1 MENEESNG
9 KYVTH
14 SHPFD
19 CLSPWRCFVS
29 VMTFDATYDPA
40 DDKLRLRASSR
51 LDAETYSRVKAAGFG
66 WAPKQDVFYAVWTP
80 AREDLLVELAGDVG
94 DEETSLEERAAQRA
108 ERFEGYKDKRAAD
121 AEQARKA
128 VASIADG
135 IPLGQPILV
144 GHHSERH
151 ARRDADKIEN
161 GMRKAVRLWE
171 TVGYWKDRAASAIA
185 HAQYLE
191 KPAVRAR
198 RIKKLEAE
206 LRGYRRDTDKA
217 EKALELWAVEPL
229 TLERAKAITNVNHYS
244 MCFPLSQYPRE
255 PPASQYEGQQS
266 LWSALQ
272 DGIITAEQARTLA
285 VPMNQRGIAHR
296 SRWIAHLENRLAYER
311 AMLGESGGLKADRF
325 DLQPGGQVLR
335 RGHWHVITKVNRSAG
350 AVRSV
355 TVLGHFAATIAVED
369 IADYRAPADGVA
381 EKVKAATKLAP
392 MCNYP
397 GEGFRHMT
405 RAEWERKKM
414 SDVPQAI
421 KHKASER
428 HGAHRTRATS
438 GGGWSTVPVYLT
450 DAKRVDPPA
459 PGAPEPAPQIATL
472 PPEPRT
478 APAPEAIDL
487 VAEDFAALKATLKAG
502 VKIAVAP
509 QLFPTPPELAIRM
522 AELAEIQPGMRVLE
536 PSAGTGNLARAI
548 RSAVPG
554 AHLDLIEIDPKLCSI
569 LKASGFE
576 VSCRDFLA
584 ASMPVCPDS
593 EDGHDRVLMN
603 PPFSKGQDVA
613 HILHA
618 LKFLKPGGRLVA
630 LCANGPRQQ
639 AELRSLA
646 TIWEE
651 LPGDTFADQ
660 GTGVR
665 AVLMVV
671 RR

>member
-1 MENEESNG
+1 
-9 KYVTH
+9 V
-14 SHPFD
+14 
-19 CLSPWRCFVS
+19 
-29 VMTFDATYDPA
+29 TFDATYDPA
-40 DDKLRLRASSR
+40 DDKLRFRASSR
-51 LDAETYSRVKAAGFG
+51 LDAETYTKVKAAGFG
-66 WAPKQDVFYAVWTP
+66 WAPKQDLFYAVWTP
-80 AREDLLVELAGDVG
+80 AREDLLVELAGEID
-94 DEETSLEERAAQRA
+94 DEETTPEERAAQRA
-108 ERFEGYKDKRAAD
+108 DRFSTYQGKRATD
-121 AEQARKA
+121 AEQARKSVSA
-128 VASIADG
+128 IADG
-135 IPLGQPILV
+135 IPLGQPILI

-151 ARRDADKIEN
+151 ARRDAEKIEN
-161 GMRKAVRLWE
+161 GMRRAVRLWE
-171 TVGYWKDRAASAIA
+171 TVGYWQQRAAGAIA

-206 LRGYRRDTDKA
+206 LRGYRRDTNKA
-217 EKALELWAVEPL
+217 ETALKLWAVEPL
-229 TLERAKAITNVNHYS
+229 TLERARAITNVNHYS
-244 MCFPLSQYPRE
+244 MCFSLSQYPRE

-266 LWSALQ
+266 FWSALQ

-311 AMLGESGGLKADRF
+311 AMLGESGGLKADKF

-335 RGHWHVITKVNRSAG
+335 RGHWHMITKVNRSAG

-405 RAEWERKKM
+405 RAEWEHKKM

-421 KHKASER
+421 RHKANEK

-438 GGGWSTVPVYLT
+438 GGAWTTTPVYLT

-459 PGAPEPAPQIATL
+459 PSAPEPVPQIETL
-472 PPEPRT
+472 PPEPST
-478 APAPEAIDL
+478 PPAPQTADP
-487 VAEDFAALKATLKAG
+487 VAEDFATLKATLKAG
-502 VKIAVAP
+502 VRIAVAP
-509 QLFPTPPELAIRM
+509 QLFPTPPDLAKRM
-522 AELAEIQPGMRVLE
+522 VELAEIQPGMCVLE
-536 PSAGTGNLARAI
+536 PSAGTGNIARAVLD
-548 RSAVPG
+548 AVDTEVL
-554 AHLDLIEIDPKLCSI
+554 AYEINRDLCS
-569 LKASGFE
+569 LLGRTFPSWKLQAR
-576 VSCRDFLA
+576 CKDFLEVTDF
-584 ASMPVCPDS
+584 MGQY
-593 EDGHDRVLMN
+593 ERILMN
-603 PPFSKGQDVA
+603 PPFHNGADVV

-639 AELRSLA
+639 AELRPLA
-646 TIWEE
+646 TNWEE
-651 LPGDTFADQ
+651 LPEGTFAEQ
-660 GTGVR
+660 GTNVR
-665 AVLMVV
+665 AALMTVQ
-671 RR
+671 R

>member
-1 MENEESNG
+1 MT
-9 KYVTH
+9 VT
-14 SHPFD
+14 
-19 CLSPWRCFVS
+19 
-29 VMTFDATYDPA
+29 TFDATYDPA

-51 LDAETYSRVKAAGFG
+51 LDAETYAMVKAAGFG
-66 WAPKQDVFYAVWTP
+66 WAPKQDLFYAVWTP
-80 AREDLLVELAGDVG
+80 VREDLLVELAGEIG
-94 DEETSLEERAAQRA
+94 DEETSPADRAAQRA
-108 ERFEGYKDKRAAD
+108 ERFTTYQGKRAAD

-135 IPLGQPILV
+135 IPLVQPILV

-151 ARRDADKIEN
+151 ARRDAKKIESD
-161 GMRKAVRLWE
+161 MRKATRLWD
-171 TVGYWKDRAASAIA
+171 TSQYWQDRAASAIA

-206 LRGYRRDTDKA
+206 LRGYRRETDKA

-229 TLERAKAITNVNHYS
+229 TLERAKAIANVNHYS

-266 LWSALQ
+266 FWSALQ

-311 AMLGESGGLKADRF
+311 AMLGESGGLKTDKF

-335 RGHWHVITKVNRSAG
+335 RGHWHVIMKVNRSAG

-397 GEGFRHMT
+397 GEAFRHMT
-405 RAEWERKKM
+405 RAEWEHRKM

-421 KHKASER
+421 RQKASEK

-438 GGGWSTVPVYLT
+438 GGAWTTVAVYLT

-459 PGAPEPAPQIATL
+459 PSAPEPAPQIETL
-472 PPEPRT
+472 PPEPST
-478 APAPEAIDL
+478 PPAPQAADPA
-487 VAEDFAALKATLKAG
+487 AEGFAALKATLKAG
-502 VKIAVAP
+502 VKVAVAP
-509 QLFPTPPELAIRM
+509 QLFPTPPELAVRM
-522 AELAEIQPGMRVLE
+522 VALAGIEAGDRVLE

-548 RSAVPG
+548 RSAVPD
-554 AHLDLIEIDPKLCSI
+554 AHLDLIEIDPRLCSI

-593 EDGHDRVLMN
+593 EDGHDCVLMN

-613 HILHA
+613 HIHHA

-639 AELRSLA
+639 AELRPLA
-646 TIWEE
+646 TTWEE
-651 LPGDTFADQ
+651 LPDGTFAEQ
-660 GTGVR
+660 GTSVR
-665 AVLMVV
+665 AVLMMVQ
-671 RR
+671 R

>member
-1 MENEESNG
+1 MI
-9 KYVTH
+9 
-14 SHPFD
+14 
-19 CLSPWRCFVS
+19 
-29 VMTFDATYDPA
+29 TFDATYDPA

-51 LDAETYSRVKAAGFG
+51 LDAETYTKVKGVGFA
-66 WAPKQDVFYAVWTP
+66 WAPKQDLFYAIWSP
-80 AREDLLVELAGDVG
+80 AREDLLVALAGEID
-94 DEETSLEERAAQRA
+94 DEETTPEERAAQRA
-108 ERFEGYKDKRAAD
+108 DRFSTYQGKRAAD
-121 AEQARKA
+121 AEQARKSVSA
-128 VASIADG
+128 IADG

-151 ARRDADKIEN
+151 ARRDAEKIEN
-161 GMRKAVRLWE
+161 GLRRAVRLWE
-171 TVGYWKDRAASAIA
+171 TVGYWQQRAAGAIA
-185 HAQYLE
+185 HARYLE
-191 KPAVRAR
+191 QPAVRAR

-206 LRGYRRDTDKA
+206 LRGYRRDTAKA
-217 EKALELWAVEPL
+217 ETALELWAVEPL

-244 MCFPLSQYPRE
+244 MCFPLSLYPRE
-255 PPASQYEGQQS
+255 PPTSQYEGQQS
-266 LWSALQ
+266 FWSALQ

-285 VPMNQRGIAHR
+285 VAMNQRGIAHR
-296 SRWIAHLENRLAYER
+296 SRWIAHLENRLAYEK
-311 AMLGESGGLKADRF
+311 AMLGERGGLKADKF

-397 GEGFRHMT
+397 SEGFRHMT

-421 KHKASER
+421 RHKANEK

-438 GGGWSTVPVYLT
+438 GGAWTTVAVYLT
-450 DAKRVDPPA
+450 DVKRVDPPA
-459 PGAPEPAPQIATL
+459 PSAPEPVPQIETL
-472 PPEPRT
+472 PPEPST
-478 APAPEAIDL
+478 PPAPQATDP

-502 VKIAVAP
+502 VRIAVAP
-509 QLFPTPPELAIRM
+509 QLFPTPPDLAKRM
-522 AELAEIQPGMRVLE
+522 VELAEIQPGMCVLE

-593 EDGHDRVLMN
+593 EGGHDCVLMN

-630 LCANGPRQQ
+630 ICANGPRQQ
-639 AELRSLA
+639 AELRPLA
-646 TIWEE
+646 ATWEE
-651 LPGDTFADQ
+651 LPEGTFADQ
-660 GTGVR
+660 GTSVR
-665 AVLMVV
+665 AVLLMVQ
-671 RR
+671 R

>member
-1 MENEESNG
+1 MI
-9 KYVTH
+9 
-14 SHPFD
+14 
-19 CLSPWRCFVS
+19 
-29 VMTFDATYDPA
+29 TFDATYDPA

-51 LDAETYSRVKAAGFG
+51 LDAETYTKVKGVGFA
-66 WAPKQDVFYAVWTP
+66 WAPKQDLFYAIWSP
-80 AREDLLVELAGDVG
+80 AREDLLVALAGEID
-94 DEETSLEERAAQRA
+94 DEETTPEERAAQRA
-108 ERFEGYKDKRAAD
+108 DRFSTYQGKRAAD
-121 AEQARKA
+121 AEQARKSVSA
-128 VASIADG
+128 IADG

-151 ARRDADKIEN
+151 ARRDAEKIEN
-161 GMRKAVRLWE
+161 GLRRAVRLWE
-171 TVGYWKDRAASAIA
+171 TVGYWQQRAAGAIA
-185 HAQYLE
+185 HARYLE
-191 KPAVRAR
+191 QPAVRAR

-206 LRGYRRDTDKA
+206 LRGYRRDTSKA

-229 TLERAKAITNVNHYS
+229 TLERAMAITNVNHYS
-244 MCFPLSQYPRE
+244 MCFPLSLYPRE
-255 PPASQYEGQQS
+255 PPTSQYEGQQS
-266 LWSALQ
+266 FWSALQ
-272 DGIITAEQARTLA
+272 DGIITTEQARTLA
-285 VPMNQRGIAHR
+285 VAMNQRGIAHR
-296 SRWIAHLENRLAYER
+296 SRWIAHLENRLAYEK
-311 AMLGESGGLKADRF
+311 AMLGERGGLKADKF

-397 GEGFRHMT
+397 SEGFRHMT

-421 KHKASER
+421 RHKANEK

-438 GGGWSTVPVYLT
+438 GGAWTTVAVYLT
-450 DAKRVDPPA
+450 DVKRVDPPA
-459 PGAPEPAPQIATL
+459 PSAPEPVPQIETL
-472 PPEPRT
+472 PPEPST
-478 APAPEAIDL
+478 PPAPQATDP

-502 VKIAVAP
+502 VRIAVAP
-509 QLFPTPPELAIRM
+509 QLFPTPPDLAKRM
-522 AELAEIQPGMRVLE
+522 VELAEIQPGMCVLE

-593 EDGHDRVLMN
+593 EGGHDCVLMN

-630 LCANGPRQQ
+630 ICANGPRQQ
-639 AELRSLA
+639 AELRPLA
-646 TIWEE
+646 ATWEE
-651 LPGDTFADQ
+651 LPEGTFADQ
-660 GTGVR
+660 GTSVR
-665 AVLMVV
+665 AVLLMVQ
-671 RR
+671 R

>member
-1 MENEESNG
+1 MI
-9 KYVTH
+9 
-14 SHPFD
+14 
-19 CLSPWRCFVS
+19 
-29 VMTFDATYDPA
+29 TFDATYDPA

-51 LDAETYSRVKAAGFG
+51 LDAETYTKVKGVGFA
-66 WAPKQDVFYAVWTP
+66 WAPKQDLFYAIWSP
-80 AREDLLVELAGDVG
+80 AREDLLVALAGEID
-94 DEETSLEERAAQRA
+94 DEETTPEERAAQRA
-108 ERFEGYKDKRAAD
+108 DRFSTYQGKRAAD
-121 AEQARKA
+121 AEQARKSVSA
-128 VASIADG
+128 IADG

-151 ARRDADKIEN
+151 ARRDAEKIEN
-161 GMRKAVRLWE
+161 GLRRAVRLWE
-171 TVGYWKDRAASAIA
+171 TVGYWQQRAAGAIA
-185 HAQYLE
+185 HARYLE
-191 KPAVRAR
+191 QPAVRAR

-206 LRGYRRDTDKA
+206 LRGYQRDTDKA

-244 MCFPLSQYPRE
+244 MCFPLSLYPRE
-255 PPASQYEGQQS
+255 PPTSQYEGQQS
-266 LWSALQ
+266 FWSALQ

-285 VPMNQRGIAHR
+285 VAMNQRGIAHR
-296 SRWIAHLENRLAYER
+296 SRWIAHLENRLAYEK
-311 AMLGESGGLKADRF
+311 AMLGERGGLKADKF

-369 IADYRAPADGVA
+369 IADYRPPADGVA

-397 GEGFRHMT
+397 SEGFRHMT

-421 KHKASER
+421 RHKANEK
-428 HGAHRTRATS
+428 HGAHRIRATS
-438 GGGWSTVPVYLT
+438 GGAWTTVAVYLT
-450 DAKRVDPPA
+450 DVKRVDPPA
-459 PGAPEPAPQIATL
+459 PSAPEPVPQIETL
-472 PPEPRT
+472 PPEPST
-478 APAPEAIDL
+478 PPAPQTVDP

-502 VKIAVAP
+502 VKVAVAP
-509 QLFPTPPELAIRM
+509 QLFPTPPDLAARMVELAGIE
-522 AELAEIQPGMRVLE
+522 AGDRVLE
-536 PSAGTGNLARAI
+536 PSAGTGNLAKAI

-554 AHLDLIEIDPKLCSI
+554 AHLDLIEIDPRLCSI

-593 EDGHDRVLMN
+593 EGGHDCVLMN

-618 LKFLKPGGRLVA
+618 LTFLKFGGRLVA
-630 LCANGPRQQ
+630 ICANGPRQQ
-639 AELRSLA
+639 AELRPLA
-646 TIWEE
+646 ATWEE
-651 LPGDTFADQ
+651 LPDGTFAGQ
-660 GTGVR
+660 GSNVR
-665 AVLMVV
+665 VALMMV

>member
-1 MENEESNG
+1 M
-9 KYVTH
+9 T
-14 SHPFD
+14 
-19 CLSPWRCFVS
+19 
-29 VMTFDATYDPA
+29 TFDATYDPS

-51 LDAETYSRVKAAGFG
+51 LDAETYARVKAAGFG
-66 WAPKQDVFYAVWTP
+66 WAPKQDLFYAIWSP
-80 AREDLLVELAGDVG
+80 AREDLLVELAGEID

-108 ERFEGYKDKRAAD
+108 ERFSTYQGKRALD

-128 VASIADG
+128 VASVADG

-151 ARRDADKIEN
+151 ARRDADKIES
-161 GMRKAVRLWE
+161 GMRRAVRLWE
-171 TVGYWKDRAASAIA
+171 TSTYWQSRAASAIA

-206 LRGYRRDTDKA
+206 LRGYQRDTDKA
-217 EKALELWAVEPL
+217 EKALKLWAVEPM

-244 MCFPLSQYPRE
+244 ACFPLSQYPRE
-255 PPASQYEGQQS
+255 PPATQYEGQQS
-266 LWSALQ
+266 LWSALE
-272 DGIITAEQARTLA
+272 DGIITTEQARTMA
-285 VPMNQRGIAHR
+285 VAMNQRGIAHR
-296 SRWIAHLENRLAYER
+296 ARWLAHLENRLVYER
-311 AMLGESGGLKADRF
+311 AMLGESGGLKADKF

-335 RGHWHVITKVNRSAG
+335 RGHWHVVTKVNRSVG
-350 AVRSV
+350 TVRSV

-405 RAEWERKKM
+405 RVEWERRKM

-421 KHKASER
+421 KHKANER

-438 GGGWSTVPVYLT
+438 GGGWTTVAVFLT

-459 PGAPEPAPQIATL
+459 PSAPKGSATQPAPVIETL

-478 APAPEAIDL
+478 PKAPQVTDQAD
-487 VAEDFAALKATLKAG
+487 EDFAALKATLKAG
-502 VKIAVAP
+502 VQVVTAP
-509 QLFPTPPELAIRM
+509 QLFLTPPPLAARM
-522 AELAEIQPGMRVLE
+522 VKLVKIKYMDRVLE
-536 PSAGTGNLARAI
+536 PSAGTGNLLRAI
-548 RSAVPG
+548 VDAEPTARIHAVEVNR
-554 AHLDLIEIDPKLCSI
+554 ALCDALPSS
-569 LKASGFE
+569 LMEDGEAL
-576 VSCRDFLA
+576 CQDFLTCTTEQLGRFRE
-584 ASMPVCPDS
+584 V
-593 EDGHDRVLMN
+593 VMN
-603 PPFSKGQDVA
+603 PPFHNGADVA
-613 HILHA
+613 HIKHA
-618 LKFLKPGGRLVA
+618 LQFLECDGVLVA
-630 LCANGPRQQ
+630 ICANGPRQQ
-639 AELRSLA
+639 AELRPLA
-646 TIWEE
+646 TTWEE
-651 LPGDTFADQ
+651 LPDGTFAEQ
-660 GTGVR
+660 GTAVR

>member
-1 MENEESNG
+1 
-9 KYVTH
+9 
-14 SHPFD
+14 
-19 CLSPWRCFVS
+19 
-29 VMTFDATYDPA
+29 MTFDATYDPA

-51 LDAETYSRVKAAGFG
+51 LDAETYARVKAADFG
-66 WAPKQDVFYAVWTP
+66 WAPKQNLFYAVWSP
-80 AREDLLVELAGDVG
+80 AREDLLAELAGEIG
-94 DEETSLEERAAQRA
+94 DEETTPEERAAQRA
-108 ERFEGYKDKRAAD
+108 ERFETYKDKRAVD
-121 AEQARKA
+121 AEHARKSVSA
-128 VASIADG
+128 IADG

-151 ARRDADKIEN
+151 ARRDAEKIEN
-161 GMRKAVRLWE
+161 GMRRAVRLWE
-171 TVGYWKDRAASAIA
+171 TSTYWAERAASAIA
-185 HAQYLE
+185 HARYLE

-198 RIKKLEAE
+198 RIKKLESE
-206 LRGYRRDTDKA
+206 LRGFRRDTDKA
-217 EKALELWAVEPL
+217 EKALKLWAVEPL

-266 LWSALQ
+266 FWAALE

-285 VPMNQRGIAHR
+285 VAMNQRGIVHR
-296 SRWIAHLENRLAYER
+296 ARWIAHLENRLAYER
-311 AMLGESGGLKADRF
+311 AMLGESGGLKADKF

-335 RGHWHVITKVNRSAG
+335 RGRWHVITKVNRSAG

-369 IADYRAPADGVA
+369 ISDYRAPADGAA
-381 EKVKAATKLAP
+381 EKVRAATKLAP

-405 RAEWERKKM
+405 RAEWEHKKM

-421 KHKASER
+421 RHEATEE

-438 GGGWSTVPVYLT
+438 GGGWTTVAVYLT

-472 PPEPRT
+472 PPEHSTP
-478 APAPEAIDL
+478 PAPRATDPA
-487 VAEDFAALKATLKAG
+487 AEDFAALKATLKAG
-502 VKIAVAP
+502 VQVAVAP
-509 QLFPTPPELAIRM
+509 QLFPTPPALAKRM
-522 AELAEIQPGMRVLE
+522 VELAEIQPGMCVLE
-536 PSAGTGNLARAI
+536 PSAGTGNLAKAI

-554 AHLDLIEIDPKLCSI
+554 VHLDLIEIDLRLCSI
-569 LKASGFE
+569 LQASGFE
-576 VSCRDFLA
+576 VSCCDFLA
-584 ASMPVCPDS
+584 TSMPVCPDS
-593 EDGHDRVLMN
+593 EDGHDCVLMN

-639 AELRSLA
+639 AELRPLA
-646 TIWEE
+646 TTWEE
-651 LPGDTFADQ
+651 LPEGTFADQ
-660 GTGVR
+660 GTNVR
-665 AVLMVV
+665 AALMMVK
-671 RR
+671 R